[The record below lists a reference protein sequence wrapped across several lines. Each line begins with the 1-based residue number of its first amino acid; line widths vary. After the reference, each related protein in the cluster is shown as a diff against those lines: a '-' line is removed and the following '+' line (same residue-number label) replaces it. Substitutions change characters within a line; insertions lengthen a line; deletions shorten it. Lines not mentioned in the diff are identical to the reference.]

1 MIRIGFHGINSGVDF
16 TAPYRSRTST
26 DPARGD
32 LGHLFSEWKGIPS
45 DLLRASGHTSGLSL
59 WDPRGVGQANHTSG
73 CVRCPPIFTQP
84 PTSGPTPAAL
94 PLSFWR
100 GVGGGS
106 PPPSS
111 VHSSGIVSE
120 RRRNGGN
127 PSRSPTTF
135 YLRPRREKEVHKS
148 KTQTS
153 MLTFSHTKQSVKR
166 IPHN

>member
-1 MIRIGFHGINSGVDF
+1 MIRIGYHSTNSGVDF

-45 DLLRASGHTSGLSL
+45 DLLRASGHTSGLGL
-59 WDPRGVGQANHTSG
+59 WDSRGAGRSIGISG

-84 PTSGPTPAAL
+84 PTTSPILAL

-106 PPPSS
+106 LPSPPASP

-135 YLRPRREKEVHKS
+135 YLRPRRETEVHKS

-153 MLTFSHTKQSVKR
+153 MLTSSDTKQSV
-166 IPHN
+166 